1 MQDFINKLI
10 SQVKN
15 IFSKTTKVQKAIV
28 IGILV
33 VALGAI
39 IATIILS
46 SRRTGTLLF
55 QKALSQEDA
64 RNVISV
70 LEASNIKYQYR
81 NGFITLNNMS
91 DKAKA
96 ELELV
101 KEGKMPTSL
110 DGWELFDSPRI
121 GITDIELDINKRRS
135 LTKAITQLLTKL
147 EFVQEATVDLAF
159 PKKEYLTDVDAPVT
173 ASVVIKAEP
182 FKEEILRDPKTV
194 RGLQRLIAMGV
205 DKLQPEFVT
214 ITDSVGLVL
223 TDFTDEA
230 ANLKL
235 KVAQEELKIVD
246 RERKKIENKI
256 RQTLGRIYTNRVE
269 TTIALELIWDEVTIT
284 NNSVM
289 PIVLKEDD
297 PSTPYDDSIITNKV
311 QVSSR
316 TVTEDWKG
324 QQFIPQ
330 GAAGAEENV
339 PPGYKDKTDRWQT
352 YTKTDTQDNYELSKR
367 YEAIKKG
374 SYQIGKISAAVAL
387 DGRWTRVYDERGNPV
402 ITNGTS
408 YVREYHPVSA
418 EEIRNVTS
426 LVQAAIG
433 YNLKRGDQVSVTH
446 LQFDHWDR
454 FDAEDARIM
463 RNNFIKKTLVIAM
476 ISLLALFIL
485 VLIIRAIQ
493 KELAR
498 RRRLREEEL
507 ERKQMEMR
515 RQAMMNVNEEP
526 ITEMNLEDAA
536 RKKLMEEVI
545 RVSHERP
552 EDVAQLLRTWMAD
565 DKQ

>member
-121 GITDIELDINKRRS
+121 GITDVELDINKRRS
-135 LTKAITQLLTKL
+135 LTKAITQLLMKL
-147 EFVQEATVDLAF
+147 DFVQEATVDLAF

-485 VLIIRAIQ
+485 VLIVRAIQ

>member
-15 IFSKTTKVQKAIV
+15 IFSKTTKAQKAIV

-121 GITDIELDINKRRS
+121 GITDVELDINKRRS

-387 DGRWTRVYDERGNPV
+387 DGRWTRIYDERGNPI

-485 VLIIRAIQ
+485 VLIVRAIQ

>member
-121 GITDIELDINKRRS
+121 GITDVELDINKRRS

-269 TTIALELIWDEVTIT
+269 TTIALELIWVEITIT

-433 YNLKRGDQVSVTH
+433 YNMKRGDQVSVTH

-485 VLIIRAIQ
+485 VLIVRAIQ

>member
-121 GITDIELDINKRRS
+121 GITDVELDINKRRS

-173 ASVVIKAEP
+173 ASVVIKAKP

-485 VLIIRAIQ
+485 VLIVRAIQ

>member
-1 MQDFINKLI
+1 M
-10 SQVKN
+10 
-15 IFSKTTKVQKAIV
+15 QKAIV

-121 GITDIELDINKRRS
+121 GITDVELDINKRRS

-485 VLIIRAIQ
+485 VLIVRAIQ

>member
-121 GITDIELDINKRRS
+121 GITDVELDINKRRS

-182 FKEEILRDPKTV
+182 FKEEVLRDPKTV

-387 DGRWTRVYDERGNPV
+387 DGRWTRVYDERGNPI

-485 VLIIRAIQ
+485 VLIVRAIQ

>member
-81 NGFITLNNMS
+81 NGFITLNNIS

-121 GITDIELDINKRRS
+121 GITDVELDINKRRS

-387 DGRWTRVYDERGNPV
+387 DGRWTRVYDERGNPI

>member
-1 MQDFINKLI
+1 MRDFINKLI

-121 GITDIELDINKRRS
+121 GITDVELDINKRRS

-485 VLIIRAIQ
+485 VLIVRAIQ

-552 EDVAQLLRTWMAD
+552 EDVAQLLRTWMVD

>member
-33 VALGAI
+33 LALGAI

-55 QKALSQEDA
+55 QKALSQEEA

-81 NGFITLNNMS
+81 SGFITLNNMS

-121 GITDIELDINKRRS
+121 GITDVELDINKRRS

-485 VLIIRAIQ
+485 VLIVRAIQ

>member
-110 DGWELFDSPRI
+110 YGWELFDSPRI
-121 GITDIELDINKRRS
+121 GITDVELDINKRRS

-485 VLIIRAIQ
+485 VLIVRAIQ

>member
-15 IFSKTTKVQKAIV
+15 IFSKTTKAQKAIV

-121 GITDIELDINKRRS
+121 GITDVELDINKRRS

-387 DGRWTRVYDERGNPV
+387 DGRWTRVYDERGNPI

-485 VLIIRAIQ
+485 VLIVRAIQ

>member
-39 IATIILS
+39 IATIVLS

-64 RNVISV
+64 RNVMSV
-70 LEASNIKYQYR
+70 LDASNIKYQYR
-81 NGFITLNNMS
+81 NGFITLNSQS
-91 DKAKA
+91 DRAKA

-101 KEGKMPTSL
+101 KEGKMPASL

-121 GITDIELDINKRRS
+121 GITDVELDINKRRS

-182 FKEEILRDPKTV
+182 FKEEVLRDPKTV

-256 RQTLGRIYTNRVE
+256 REALGRIYANRVE

-387 DGRWTRVYDERGNPV
+387 DGRWTRVYDAKGEPV

-426 LVQAAIG
+426 WVQTAIG
-433 YNLKRGDQVSVTH
+433 YNMKRGDQVSVTH

-454 FDAEDARIM
+454 FEAEDARIM
-463 RNNFIKKTLVIAM
+463 RNSFIKKTLVIAM
-476 ISLLALFIL
+476 ISLLVLFIL
-485 VLIIRAIQ
+485 VLIVRAIQ

-526 ITEMNLEDAA
+526 ISEMNLEDAA

-565 DKQ
+565 DKG

>member
-121 GITDIELDINKRRS
+121 GITDVELDINKRRS

-476 ISLLALFIL
+476 ISLLVLFIL
-485 VLIIRAIQ
+485 VLIVRAIQ

>member
-1 MQDFINKLI
+1 MQDFINKLT
-10 SQVKN
+10 SQIKN
-15 IFSKTTKVQKAIV
+15 IFSKTTTLQKAILIGVLV
-28 IGILV
+28 IG
-33 VALGAI
+33 LGAI
-39 IATIILS
+39 VATIMLT

-55 QKALSQEDA
+55 QNALTQEDA
-64 RNVISV
+64 RNVIAV
-70 LEASNIKYQYR
+70 LDANNIKYQYR
-81 NGFITLNNMS
+81 NGFITLNNQN

-101 KEGKMPTSL
+101 KEGRMPTGV
-110 DGWELFDSPRI
+110 DGWELFDAPRI
-121 GITDIELDINKRRS
+121 GITDVELDINKRRS

-147 EFVQEATVDLAF
+147 DFVQEATVDLAF
-159 PKKEYLTDVDAPVT
+159 PKKEYLTDIDSPVT
-173 ASVVIKAEP
+173 ASVVIRAQP

-194 RGLQRLIAMGV
+194 RGLQQLIAMGV
-205 DKLQPEFVT
+205 DKLKPEFVT
-214 ITDSVGLVL
+214 ITDSTGYVL

-269 TTIALELIWDEVTIT
+269 TTIALELIWDEVSVT
-284 NNSVM
+284 NNLVL
-289 PIVLKEDD
+289 PIILKEDD
-297 PSTPYDDSIITNKV
+297 PTTPYDDSQFTNKV

-339 PPGYKDKTDRWQT
+339 PPGYKDKSDRWQT
-352 YTKTDTQDNYELSKR
+352 YTKTDSQDNYELSKR

-387 DGRWTRVYDERGNPV
+387 DGRWTKVYDVNGDPV
-402 ITNGTS
+402 ITNGNS
-408 YVREYHPVSA
+408 YVREYHPVTT
-418 EEIRNVTS
+418 EEINNVTA

-433 YNLKRGDQVSVTH
+433 YDLKRGDQVSVTH
-446 LQFDHWDR
+446 IQFDHWDR
-454 FDAEDARIM
+454 FNAEDAKLM
-463 RNNFIKKTLVIAM
+463 RDRFIKKTLIITM
-476 ISLLALFIL
+476 ISLLILFVLALA
-485 VLIIRAIQ
+485 IRAIQ

-515 RQAMMNVNEEP
+515 RQAMMNANEEP
-526 ITEMNLEDAA
+526 ISEMSLEDAA
-536 RKKLMEEVI
+536 RKKLMDEVI

-565 DKQ
+565 DKS

>member
-121 GITDIELDINKRRS
+121 GITDVELDINKRRS

-246 RERKKIENKI
+246 RERKKIENKR

-485 VLIIRAIQ
+485 VLIVRAIQ

>member
-1 MQDFINKLI
+1 MQDFINKLT
-10 SQVKN
+10 SQIKN
-15 IFSKTTKVQKAIV
+15 IFSKTTTLQKAVLIGIVV
-28 IGILV
+28 IG
-33 VALGAI
+33 LGAI
-39 IATIILS
+39 IATIMLT
-46 SRRTGTLLF
+46 SRKTGTLLF
-55 QKALSQEDA
+55 QQALTQEDA
-64 RNVISV
+64 RNVIAV
-70 LEASNIKYQYR
+70 LDANNIRYQYR
-81 NGFITLNNMS
+81 NGFITLNSES

-101 KEGKMPTSL
+101 KEGRMPMGV
-110 DGWELFDSPRI
+110 DGWELFDAPRI
-121 GITDIELDINKRRS
+121 GITDVELDINKRRS

-147 EFVQEATVDLAF
+147 DFVQEATVDLAF
-159 PKKEYLTDVDAPVT
+159 PKKEYLTDIDSPVT
-173 ASVVIKAEP
+173 ASVVIKAQP
-182 FKEEILRDPKTV
+182 FKEEMLRDPKTV
-194 RGLQRLIAMGV
+194 RGLQQLIAMGV
-205 DKLQPEFVT
+205 DKLKPEFVT
-214 ITDSVGLVL
+214 ITDSTGYVL

-269 TTIALELIWDEVTIT
+269 TTIALELIWDDVTIT
-284 NNSVM
+284 NNLVL
-289 PIVLKEDD
+289 PIILKEDD
-297 PSTPYDDSIITNKV
+297 PATPYDDSQFTNKV
-311 QVSSR
+311 HVSTR

-352 YTKTDTQDNYELSKR
+352 YTKTEAQDNYELSKR

-387 DGRWTRVYDERGNPV
+387 DGRWTKAYDQNGDPI

-408 YVREYHPVSA
+408 YVREYHPVTT
-418 EEIRNVTS
+418 EEIKNVTA

-433 YNLKRGDQVSVTH
+433 YDLKRGDQVSVTH
-446 LQFDHWDR
+446 IQFDHWDR
-454 FDAEDARIM
+454 FNAEDAKLM
-463 RNNFIKKTLVIAM
+463 RDRFIRKTLIITM
-476 ISLLALFIL
+476 ISLLILFVLALA
-485 VLIIRAIQ
+485 IRAIQ

-515 RQAMMNVNEEP
+515 RQAMMNANEEP
-526 ITEMNLEDAA
+526 ISEMSLEDAA
-536 RKKLMEEVI
+536 RKKLMDEVI

-552 EDVAQLLRTWMAD
+552 DDVAQLLRTWMAD
-565 DKQ
+565 DKG

>member
-121 GITDIELDINKRRS
+121 GITDVELDINKRRS

-387 DGRWTRVYDERGNPV
+387 DGRWTRVYDERGNPI

-408 YVREYHPVSA
+408 YVREYHSVSA

-485 VLIIRAIQ
+485 VLIVRAIQ

>member
-1 MQDFINKLI
+1 MQDFINKLT
-10 SQVKN
+10 SQIKN
-15 IFSKTTKVQKAIV
+15 IFSKTTTLQKAVLTGIVV
-28 IGILV
+28 IG
-33 VALGAI
+33 LGAI
-39 IATIILS
+39 IATIMLT
-46 SRRTGTLLF
+46 SRKTGTLLF
-55 QKALSQEDA
+55 QQALTQEDA
-64 RNVISV
+64 RNVIAV
-70 LEASNIKYQYR
+70 LDANNIRYQYR
-81 NGFITLNNMS
+81 NGFITLNNES

-101 KEGKMPTSL
+101 KEGRMPMGV
-110 DGWELFDSPRI
+110 DGWELFDAPRI
-121 GITDIELDINKRRS
+121 GITDVELDINKRRS

-147 EFVQEATVDLAF
+147 DFVQEATVDLAF
-159 PKKEYLTDVDAPVT
+159 PKKEYLTDIDSPVT
-173 ASVVIKAEP
+173 ASVVIKAQP
-182 FKEEILRDPKTV
+182 FKEEMLRDPKTV
-194 RGLQRLIAMGV
+194 RGLQQLIAMGV
-205 DKLQPEFVT
+205 DKLKPEFVT
-214 ITDSVGLVL
+214 ITDSTGYVL

-269 TTIALELIWDEVTIT
+269 TTIALELIWDDVTIT
-284 NNSVM
+284 NNLVL
-289 PIVLKEDD
+289 PIILKEDD
-297 PSTPYDDSIITNKV
+297 PATPYDDSQFTNKV
-311 QVSSR
+311 HVSTR

-352 YTKTDTQDNYELSKR
+352 YTKTEAQDNYELSKR

-387 DGRWTRVYDERGNPV
+387 DGRWTKSYDQNGDPI

-408 YVREYHPVSA
+408 YVREYHPVTT
-418 EEIRNVTS
+418 EEIKNVTA

-433 YNLKRGDQVSVTH
+433 YDLKRGDQVSVTH
-446 LQFDHWDR
+446 IQFDHWDR
-454 FDAEDARIM
+454 FNAEDAKLM
-463 RNNFIKKTLVIAM
+463 RDRFIRKTLIITM
-476 ISLLALFIL
+476 ISLLILFVLALA
-485 VLIIRAIQ
+485 IRAIQ

-515 RQAMMNVNEEP
+515 RQAMMNANEEP
-526 ITEMNLEDAA
+526 ISEMSLEDAA
-536 RKKLMEEVI
+536 RKKLMDEVI

-552 EDVAQLLRTWMAD
+552 DDVAQLLRTWMAD
-565 DKQ
+565 DKG

>member
-121 GITDIELDINKRRS
+121 GITDVELDINKRRS
-135 LTKAITQLLTKL
+135 LTKAITQLLAKL

-485 VLIIRAIQ
+485 VLIVRAIQ

>member
-121 GITDIELDINKRRS
+121 GITDVELDINKRRS

-485 VLIIRAIQ
+485 VLIVRAIQ

-498 RRRLREEEL
+498 GRRLREEEL

>member
-121 GITDIELDINKRRS
+121 GITDVELDINKRRS

-402 ITNGTS
+402 ITNGTR

>member
-1 MQDFINKLI
+1 MQDFINKLT
-10 SQVKN
+10 SQIKN
-15 IFSKTTKVQKAIV
+15 IFSKTTTLQKAV
-28 IGILV
+28 LIGILV
-33 VALGAI
+33 IALGAI
-39 IATIILS
+39 VATIVLT
-46 SRRTGTLLF
+46 SRKTGTLLF
-55 QKALSQEDA
+55 QQALTQEDA
-64 RNVISV
+64 KNVIAV
-70 LEASNIKYQYR
+70 LDANNIRYQYR
-81 NGFITLNNMS
+81 NGFITLNSQN

-101 KEGKMPTSL
+101 KEGRMPMGV

-121 GITDIELDINKRRS
+121 GITDVELDINKRRS

-147 EFVQEATVDLAF
+147 DFVQEATVDLAF
-159 PKKEYLTDVDAPVT
+159 PKKEYLTDIDSPVT
-173 ASVVIKAEP
+173 ASVVIKAQP
-182 FKEEILRDPKTV
+182 FKEEMLRDPKTV
-194 RGLQRLIAMGV
+194 RGLQQLIAMGV
-205 DKLQPEFVT
+205 DKLKPEFVT
-214 ITDSVGLVL
+214 ITDSTGYVL

-269 TTIALELIWDEVTIT
+269 TTIALELIWDDVSIT
-284 NNSVM
+284 NNLVL
-289 PIVLKEDD
+289 PIILKEDD
-297 PSTPYDDSIITNKV
+297 PATPYDDSQFTNKV
-311 QVSSR
+311 HVSTR

-352 YTKTDTQDNYELSKR
+352 YTKTEAQDNYELSKR

-387 DGRWTRVYDERGNPV
+387 DGRWTKSYDQKGDPI

-408 YVREYHPVSA
+408 YVREYHPVTT
-418 EEIRNVTS
+418 EEIKNVTA

-433 YNLKRGDQVSVTH
+433 YDLKRGDQVSVTH
-446 LQFDHWDR
+446 IQFDHWDR
-454 FDAEDARIM
+454 FNSEDSKLM
-463 RNNFIKKTLVIAM
+463 RDRFIRKTLIITM
-476 ISLLALFIL
+476 ISLLILFLLALA
-485 VLIIRAIQ
+485 IRAIQ

-515 RQAMMNVNEEP
+515 RQAMMNANEEP
-526 ITEMNLEDAA
+526 ISEISLEDAA
-536 RKKLMEEVI
+536 RKKLMDEVI

-552 EDVAQLLRTWMAD
+552 DDVAQLLRTWMAD
-565 DKQ
+565 DKS

>member
-121 GITDIELDINKRRS
+121 GITDVELDINKRRS

-339 PPGYKDKTDRWQT
+339 PTGYKDKTDRWQT

-387 DGRWTRVYDERGNPV
+387 DGRWTRVYDERGNPI

-485 VLIIRAIQ
+485 VLIVRAIQ

>member
-1 MQDFINKLI
+1 M
-10 SQVKN
+10 
-15 IFSKTTKVQKAIV
+15 QKAIV

-121 GITDIELDINKRRS
+121 GITDVELDINKRRS

>member
-55 QKALSQEDA
+55 QKALSQEEA

-121 GITDIELDINKRRS
+121 GITDVELDINKRRS

-485 VLIIRAIQ
+485 VLIVRAIQ

>member
-1 MQDFINKLI
+1 M
-10 SQVKN
+10 
-15 IFSKTTKVQKAIV
+15 
-28 IGILV
+28 
-33 VALGAI
+33 
-39 IATIILS
+39 
-46 SRRTGTLLF
+46 
-55 QKALSQEDA
+55 
-64 RNVISV
+64 
-70 LEASNIKYQYR
+70 
-81 NGFITLNNMS
+81 
-91 DKAKA
+91 
-96 ELELV
+96 
-101 KEGKMPTSL
+101 
-110 DGWELFDSPRI
+110 
-121 GITDIELDINKRRS
+121 
-135 LTKAITQLLTKL
+135 
-147 EFVQEATVDLAF
+147 
-159 PKKEYLTDVDAPVT
+159 
-173 ASVVIKAEP
+173 VIKAEP

-485 VLIIRAIQ
+485 VLIVRAIQ

>member
-1 MQDFINKLI
+1 MQDFINKLT
-10 SQVKN
+10 SQIKN
-15 IFSKTTKVQKAIV
+15 IFAKTTTLQKAILIGVLV
-28 IGILV
+28 IG
-33 VALGAI
+33 LGAI
-39 IATIILS
+39 IATIMLT

-55 QKALSQEDA
+55 QNALTQEDA
-64 RNVISV
+64 RNVIAV
-70 LEASNIKYQYR
+70 LDANNIKYQYR
-81 NGFITLNNMS
+81 NGFITLNNLN
-91 DKAKA
+91 DKARA

-101 KEGKMPTSL
+101 KEGRMPTGV
-110 DGWELFDSPRI
+110 DGWELFDAPRI
-121 GITDIELDINKRRS
+121 GITDVELDINKRRS

-147 EFVQEATVDLAF
+147 DFVQEATVDLAF
-159 PKKEYLTDVDAPVT
+159 PKKEYLTDIDSPVT
-173 ASVVIKAEP
+173 ASVVIRAQP
-182 FKEEILRDPKTV
+182 FKEDVLRDPKTV
-194 RGLQRLIAMGV
+194 RGLQQLIAMGV
-205 DKLQPEFVT
+205 DKLKPEFVT
-214 ITDSVGLVL
+214 ITDSTGYVL

-269 TTIALELIWDEVTIT
+269 TTIALELIWDDVSIT
-284 NNSVM
+284 NNLVL
-289 PIVLKEDD
+289 PIILKEDD
-297 PSTPYDDSIITNKV
+297 PTTPYDDSQFTNKV

-339 PPGYKDKTDRWQT
+339 PPGYKDKSDRWQT
-352 YTKTDTQDNYELSKR
+352 YTKTDAQDNYELSKR

-387 DGRWTRVYDERGNPV
+387 DGRWTKVYDVNGDPV
-402 ITNGTS
+402 ITNGNS
-408 YVREYHPVSA
+408 YVREYHPVTT
-418 EEIRNVTS
+418 EEINNVTS

-433 YNLKRGDQVSVTH
+433 YDLKRGDQVSVTH
-446 LQFDHWDR
+446 IQFDHWDR
-454 FDAEDARIM
+454 FNAEDAKLM
-463 RNNFIKKTLVIAM
+463 RDRFIKKTLIITM
-476 ISLLALFIL
+476 ISLLILFVLALA
-485 VLIIRAIQ
+485 IRAIQ

-515 RQAMMNVNEEP
+515 RQAMMNANEEP
-526 ITEMNLEDAA
+526 ISEMSLEDAA
-536 RKKLMEEVI
+536 RKKLMDEVI

-565 DKQ
+565 DKS

>member
-15 IFSKTTKVQKAIV
+15 IFSKTTKVQKSIV

-121 GITDIELDINKRRS
+121 GITDVELDINKRRS

-485 VLIIRAIQ
+485 VLIVRAIQ

>member
-10 SQVKN
+10 SQIKN

-121 GITDIELDINKRRS
+121 GITDVELDINKRRS

-485 VLIIRAIQ
+485 VLIVRAIQ

>member
-33 VALGAI
+33 VVLGAI

-121 GITDIELDINKRRS
+121 GITDVELDINKRRS

-387 DGRWTRVYDERGNPV
+387 DGRWTRVYDERGNPI

-485 VLIIRAIQ
+485 VLIVRAIQ

>member
-121 GITDIELDINKRRS
+121 GITDVELDINKRRS

-387 DGRWTRVYDERGNPV
+387 DGRWTRVYDERGNPI

-485 VLIIRAIQ
+485 VLIVRAIQ

-498 RRRLREEEL
+498 RRRLIEEEL

>member
-15 IFSKTTKVQKAIV
+15 IFSKTIKVQKAIV

-121 GITDIELDINKRRS
+121 GITDVELDINKRRS

-387 DGRWTRVYDERGNPV
+387 DGRWTRVYDERGNPI

-485 VLIIRAIQ
+485 VLIVRAIQ